1 MTFTLVNPQI
11 DNQYKTTNNDSLEA
25 AQNIWDKLS
34 KNTKQYVPE
43 SFFSLQ
49 KGGKLFHF
57 KVEETLNNDNVSYKI
72 SSYKCDKND
81 KNFVNFLK
89 KQSGGKK
96 KKKKKYFD
104 TSSSSDSSS
113 SSSSSDSS
121 DTSDTTINTDNLV
134 YRFKTKDK
142 VLYSKYKP
150 SIITY
155 YDIYDTDYLLP
166 TYYSNIE
173 VKFKPLDTILLF

>member
-11 DNQYKTTNNDSLEA
+11 DNQYKTSNNDSLEA
-25 AQNIWDKLS
+25 AQNIWDNLS

-57 KVEETLNNDNVSYKI
+57 KVEETLNNNDVSYKI

-104 TSSSSDSSS
+104 TSSSSSSS
-113 SSSSSDSS
+113 SSITSSSSDS
-121 DTSDTTINTDNLV
+121 SDTTINTDNLV

>member
-11 DNQYKTTNNDSLEA
+11 DNQYKADNNNSLEA

-34 KNTKQYVPE
+34 KHTKQYVPE

-57 KVEETLNNDNVSYKI
+57 KVEETLNNDDVSYKI
-72 SSYKCDKND
+72 SSYNYDKND
-81 KNFVNFLK
+81 KNFINFLK

-104 TSSSSDSSS
+104 TSSSSDSSD
-113 SSSSSDSS
+113 SSDTS

-134 YRFKTKDK
+134 YRFKTKDR

>member
-1 MTFTLVNPQI
+1 MYHIRFHLINVIKIT
-11 DNQYKTTNNDSLEA
+11 KT
-25 AQNIWDKLS
+25 
-34 KNTKQYVPE
+34 
-43 SFFSLQ
+43 
-49 KGGKLFHF
+49 
-57 KVEETLNNDNVSYKI
+57 
-72 SSYKCDKND
+72 
-81 KNFVNFLK
+81 FVNFLK
-89 KQSGGKK
+89 KQSGG

-113 SSSSSDSS
+113 SS

-166 TYYSNIE
+166 TYYSNIK

>member
-11 DNQYKTTNNDSLEA
+11 DNQYTTVKSDSLEA

-43 SFFSLQ
+43 SLFSLQ

-57 KVEETLNNDNVSYKI
+57 KVQETLNNDNVVYTI
-72 SSYKCDKND
+72 SSYTFVKHD

-89 KQSGGKK
+89 TQSGGK

-104 TSSSSDSSS
+104 TSSSSDSS
-113 SSSSSDSS
+113 DSS
-121 DTSDTTINTDNLV
+121 DTSDSTINSDNLI

-142 VLYSKYKP
+142 VMYSKYKP

-155 YDIYDTDYLLP
+155 YDIYDNDYLLP
-166 TYYSNIE
+166 TYFSDIR
-173 VKFKPLDTILLF
+173 VIFKPLDAIFNF